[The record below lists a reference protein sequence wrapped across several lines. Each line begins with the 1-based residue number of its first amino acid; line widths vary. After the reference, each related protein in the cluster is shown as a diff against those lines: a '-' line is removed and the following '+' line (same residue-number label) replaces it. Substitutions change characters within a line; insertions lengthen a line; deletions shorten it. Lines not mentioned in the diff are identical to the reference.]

1 MVTDTMRLLS
11 RWIFSAFALSLL
23 AQEDAVFRSDT
34 RLVVLHATVLDK
46 SGKLLTD
53 LPRTAFTVLENN
65 VPQQITTF
73 KREDVPVSL
82 GLVIDNSGSMRDK
95 RARVAAA
102 ALAFVK
108 ASNPSDE
115 VFIVNFSDDAY
126 LDVPLSNDIK
136 RLEEGLSRIDTRGG
150 TAMRDAALMSMGY
163 LKEKA
168 KRDKKVLLLIT
179 DGDDTSS
186 VPSNTIEKV
195 ITQAQQSEVLI
206 YTIGLLAD
214 EDRSAAKRAT
224 RALRGLAQAT
234 GGLAYFPTD
243 IAQVNEIANR
253 VAQEIRNQYVIAYTP
268 TIAKLDG
275 TYRRIQV
282 KVKAGGTPTVRNR
295 SGYYATPD
303 EQKPKSAPSLLYQ
316 TKHE

>member
-1 MVTDTMRLLS
+1 MRLLS
-11 RWIFSAFALSLL
+11 KPTLLKFLGAAIALNLL

-46 SGKLLTD
+46 GGKLLTD
-53 LPRTAFTVLENN
+53 LKQNAFTVLENN
-65 VPQQITTF
+65 VAQKVTTF
-73 KREDVPVSL
+73 KREDVPVSM

-95 RARVAAA
+95 RARVGAA

-108 ASNPSDE
+108 ASNPNDE

-126 LDVPLSNDIK
+126 LDVPLSNDVK
-136 RLEEGLSRIDTRGG
+136 RLEEGLARLDTRGG

-163 LKEKA
+163 LKEKG

-195 ITQAQQSEVLI
+195 IAQAQQSEVLI
-206 YTIGLLAD
+206 YTIGLLAE
-214 EDRSAAKRAT
+214 EDRAAAKRAT
-224 RALRGLAQAT
+224 RALKGLAQAT

-243 IAQVNEIANR
+243 VAQVNEIANR
-253 VAQEIRNQYVIAYTP
+253 VAQEIRSQYVIAYTP
-268 TIAKLDG
+268 AIPKLDG

-282 KVKAGGTPTVRNR
+282 KVKAGSSPTVRTR

-303 EQKPKSAPSLLYQ
+303 EQKPKNAPSLLQ
-316 TKHE
+316 QGKTE